1 MTTVIGKSHTTQQ
14 MMSVNGLFFFPLL
27 LFSSVWFVSRQC
39 DCLLN
44 VIHKLKK
51 GERVREVLSGFL
63 GRYSVQVNIDG
74 FSFSFNLLIFTFS
87 FFVHSVIRFM
97 KMFLWNRVSV
107 IRGYIYVNKIHFLPA
122 TYKKEHVVH
131 FQFVKYVVFFFLLKW
146 DWEHTFLH
154 SCIVHTNLVL
164 MVLVKAISR
173 WFLVM

>member
-131 FQFVKYVVFFFLLKW
+131 FQFVKYVVFFFCWSGTGNTL
-146 DWEHTFLH
+146 F
-154 SCIVHTNLVL
+154 CILAL
-164 MVLVKAISR
+164 YIQI
-173 WFLVM
+173 